1 VTQAGAGI
9 VRCREC
15 GGDAAAAPCAELF
28 LRLLALDHSRAQPW
42 GGLHAVNVACYFLQH
57 PSLLARPQLDAQWAV
72 VMLFLD
78 DGLDALA
85 ARTAAAV
92 RRNSHRHGGRH
103 VEASG
108 GRAGLPPGVPAPD
121 FAVTITDV
129 AVDGTFPAEGFPQ
142 RVGRWAAATRSGWAA
157 ALSRPERA
165 P

>member
-108 GRAGLPPGVPAPD
+108 GRAPD